1 MRQTCKMGGSVC
13 VYLGRMCEGD
23 AENRM
28 ASVEKRKQMKKKKKD
43 LREIESNFRTR
54 SSFSCPGVSFPF
66 SQQQSVGGERR

>member
-1 MRQTCKMGGSVC
+1 MKETWRIGWREYKKESK
-13 VYLGRMCEGD
+13 LG
-23 AENRM
+23 
-28 ASVEKRKQMKKKKKD
+28 KKKKKKD

>member
-1 MRQTCKMGGSVC
+1 MGK
-13 VYLGRMCEGD
+13 
-23 AENRM
+23 
-28 ASVEKRKQMKKKKKD
+28 EKGKKKKKKQNGKKKKKKKD